1 MYLLNN
7 YLNYFLLKKMNK
19 INSHL
24 FEERKLNLDSLKN
37 MNKCYYHYNFD
48 IKYETLKT
56 TIKDFQFLSQ
66 LIQLIKSYQFS
77 DLIFITGESTCSV
90 DSRFYFN
97 YRKMIDFYLQVLS
110 FEELENSVKIKYH
123 VYKTKPICINFI
135 IIFSL
140 FKQDKNAKLE
150 IEIIPPNGI
159 IISEKIKNII
169 YNEFDYNFLYLSLA
183 LKLKKENLIS
193 FNSSIIQNEF
203 FILSQISQNIKLI
216 DYLINGRLVNINHY
230 KKNNEMKSFDEKDNY
245 IHLNDIY
252 KVILSKQKEKTLLKD
267 ISFKI
272 ISIKSR
278 EDQLKINIKIL
289 YDGKDEGKENYIS
302 NSLQNVITIN
312 MTKITKNSTFVMIKY
327 LSDLNFDINNI
338 NCIKK
343 AMKKIMSK
351 IEKLSNISKNKTCL

>member
-1 MYLLNN
+1 
-7 YLNYFLLKKMNK
+7 MNK
-19 INSHL
+19 INSLL
-24 FEERKLNLDSLKN
+24 FEERKLNFDSLKN
-37 MNKCYYHYNFD
+37 MNKYCYHYNFD

-56 TIKDFQFLSQ
+56 IIKDIQVLSQ
-66 LIQLIKSYQFS
+66 LIQLIKKYQFS

-97 YRKMIDFYLQVLS
+97 YRKMIDFYSRVLS

-123 VYKTKPICINFI
+123 IYKTKPICINFI

-193 FNSSIIQNEF
+193 FNSAIIQNEF
-203 FILSQISQNIKLI
+203 FVLSQISQNIKLI
-216 DYLINGRLVNINHY
+216 DYLINGKLVNINNNK
-230 KKNNEMKSFDEKDNY
+230 KKNKMAEFDEKDNY
-245 IHLNDIY
+245 IHLNDIF
-252 KVILSKQKEKTLLKD
+252 KVNLSKQKETYLLKD

-272 ISIKSR
+272 ISINSR
-278 EDQLKINIKIL
+278 EDKLKINIKIL
-289 YDGKDEGKENYIS
+289 FDGKDEEKENWFS

-312 MTKITKNSTFVMIKY
+312 MTKITKDSTFIMFKY
-327 LSDLNFDINNI
+327 LSDSNYDINNI
-338 NCIKK
+338 NSIKK

-351 IEKLSNISKNKTCL
+351 IEKLSIISKNKTCF